1 MRDISTITPKESAGL
16 WDAVMPEHALKPFRG
31 NAYHL
36 KATDTAPERICL
48 WSGVDRLG
56 IYFSGRVW
64 ADCDLTLID
73 LDQERVLEYLEGI
86 GIQITPPPPP
96 KNPENAG

>member
-1 MRDISTITPKESAGL
+1 MRDISTITIQEGAGL
-16 WDAVMPEHALKPFRG
+16 WDAVMVDVVKPFRG
-31 NAYHL
+31 NAYHFEAKEHL
-36 KATDTAPERICL
+36 PERVCF

-73 LDQERVLEYLEGI
+73 LDQQKVKDYLESI
-86 GIQITPPPPP
+86 GIFYEIPT
-96 KNPENAG
+96 E